1 MSERLLEYLTGSAK
15 LFSKINFVLK
25 NDTDEFDSIVASTS
39 ATYNSWSCN
48 MCDSGR
54 FLETIIEL
62 QSEESK
68 VIRKLSVIV
77 V

>member
-39 ATYNSWSCN
+39 ATYNS
-48 MCDSGR
+48 
-54 FLETIIEL
+54 
-62 QSEESK
+62 
-68 VIRKLSVIV
+68 
-77 V
+77 